1 MNAIHLLRSYKHGGG
16 ETVAYNYS
24 RILSQLGVNSTFVA
38 RQDSLLFEEMLKKVG
53 QTKYSYGI
61 SDILNT
67 DLIFVNSTI
76 DLIKLCLYRL
86 LPLGWRKKKVIYT
99 QHLNKPESKFSLISK
114 LVNFCCTDF
123 VQITPFTKDLVKK
136 YIKVRVNFIVNF
148 YLNKHSI
155 EDWPK
160 IRKNVRIEH
169 HIDSSKIVVMFS
181 AALKPGKNVEDFIDL
196 ARQSQHDSRF
206 VFLLAGD
213 GPESYHV
220 KNYEGKNLNWLGNV
234 NDVERYLIAS
244 DVYVFTSKWEMMP
257 MALLEAIITNKYI
270 MAYDIPVST
279 YLLGKTYDSLTYK
292 LLCDYETLPNGLNL
306 KHYDETYALQAL
318 GKMIG
323 DNTNL

>member
-1 MNAIHLLRSYKHGGG
+1 MNAIHLLRSFKHGGG

-24 RILSQLGVNSTFVA
+24 RILSKLGVSNTFVA
-38 RQDSLLFEEMLKKVG
+38 QQESQLFEEMLKKVG

-61 SDILNT
+61 SDVRNA

-76 DLIKLCLYRL
+76 DLIKLCLYRM
-86 LPLGWRKKKVIYT
+86 LPLGWSKKKVIYT
-99 QHLNKPESKFSLISK
+99 QHLNKSESKFRLISM

-123 VQITPFTKDLVKK
+123 IQITPFTKHLVEK

-148 YLNKHSI
+148 YLKKHNI

-160 IRKNVRIEH
+160 IRKDVRTENN
-169 HIDSSKIVVMFS
+169 IDSNKIVVMFS
-181 AALKPGKNVEDFIDL
+181 AALKPGKNVEDFIEL
-196 ARQSQHDSRF
+196 ARKSQHDGNF

-213 GPESYHV
+213 GPESHYV
-220 KNYEGKNLNWLGNV
+220 KKYEGNNLIWLGNV

-244 DVYVFTSKWEMMP
+244 DVYIFTSKWEMMP

-279 YLLGKTYDSLTYK
+279 FLLGKTYNVLSYK
-292 LLCDYETLPNGLNL
+292 LLCNYESLPNGINL
-306 KHYDETYALQAL
+306 EHYDEAYALKAISR
-318 GKMIG
+318 MIG
-323 DNTNL
+323 VSHN